1 MKDLLY
7 QSYVRKGRLQQA
19 MMVRR
24 YFVEEDPGK
33 VTSITAAIPGAA
45 SQTGNG

>member
-7 QSYVRKGRLQQA
+7 EAYVRKGRLQQA

-24 YFVEEDPGK
+24 YFTDETGK
-33 VTSITAAIPGAA
+33 HKVMAFPA
-45 SQTGNG
+45 S